1 MDRDVRIGSAFE
13 AALQAA
19 SCNAQLWV
27 PGVGNG
33 ALGGTLRALAR
44 LPDNQIIALIRQAVA
59 RESDEAPESGEVRLT
74 ARIVSEDATVCAI
87 RVAEEEQRIVRLKR
101 TEVEA
106 GLARPGYW
114 LPAIDPQTVAARIVS
129 RNPDGFVPDV
139 EGYEDLFPLQM
150 AVECYDGFIEG
161 GDWVVAETPCPA
173 GW

>member
-129 RNPDGFVPDV
+129 RNPDGFDSGSVFRV
-139 EGYEDLFPLQM
+139 ISTFLNGRGSGLLRQSSGSFALKSM
-150 AVECYDGFIEG
+150 
-161 GDWVVAETPCPA
+161 T
-173 GW
+173 